1 MQKFN
6 FSVDLMY
13 INFKFRS
20 NFLNIQAQSSDPF
33 ATRSDL
39 LVLMLSKRDKKVK
52 ISPLTK
58 KIDKVLG
65 GLIASL
71 ISNADINGDEGEMS
85 LIYTPNL
92 SEKNFYPKKIM
103 ILVFGDVN
111 DKTSKVSRLKEDDRM
126 YHLLESVGTKPN
138 VIYQTKVRNTDET

>member
-39 LVLMLSKRDKKVK
+39 LVLMLSKRDKEVK

-85 LIYTPNL
+85 LIYTP
-92 SEKNFYPKKIM
+92 
-103 ILVFGDVN
+103 
-111 DKTSKVSRLKEDDRM
+111 TVS
-126 YHLLESVGTKPN
+126 YTHLTLPTIYSV
-138 VIYQTKVRNTDET
+138 

>member
-1 MQKFN
+1 M
-6 FSVDLMY
+6 
-13 INFKFRS
+13 
-20 NFLNIQAQSSDPF
+20 NIQAQSSDPF

-39 LVLMLSKRDKKVK
+39 LVLMLSKRDKEVK

-85 LIYTPNL
+85 LIYTPN
-92 SEKNFYPKKIM
+92 
-103 ILVFGDVN
+103 
-111 DKTSKVSRLKEDDRM
+111 
-126 YHLLESVGTKPN
+126 
-138 VIYQTKVRNTDET
+138 